1 VRSRG
6 PVDAAALCA
15 SFGGGGHIR
24 AAGAEIERPM
34 DDTVKMVLAAAK
46 EAILAASSDK

>member
-1 VRSRG
+1 
-6 PVDAAALCA
+6 VDAAAMCA

-34 DDTVKMVLAAAK
+34 DETVKIVLAAAT
-46 EAILAASSDK
+46 EAILAASSDR